1 MTAPEVSLDDIDWD
15 AGDDSTLF
23 YYDPRFRFPLEELVA
38 LARTHARYPGLV
50 HRELRRDMDPDAV
63 AGLFG
68 LEGLGGAGVGVGAGG
83 GSTSSAADA
92 PRKEDAGAGLD
103 KEEPG
108 YVTVD
113 EPGEGL
119 ADEYVV
125 VGTADE
131 VERERRREADAEAE
145 LEAGFSDQVRAIE
158 ELLKEDEE
166 EDAVTAE
173 QKKLIDDIDR
183 FMEEEAARDPGWN
196 TVYRTIEQH
205 FAFTDDEG
213 AFGTPEE

>member
-15 AGDDSTLF
+15 AGDDSALF
-23 YYDPRFRFPLEELVA
+23 YYDPKFRFPLEELVA

-68 LEGLGGAGVGVGAGG
+68 LEGLGGVGVGGGG
-83 GSTSSAADA
+83 GSTSSAAGA
-92 PRKEDAGAGLD
+92 PRKDDAGLED

-108 YVTVD
+108 YVTVE
-113 EPGEGL
+113 EPGEEL
-119 ADEYVV
+119 AEEYVL

-131 VERERRREADAEAE
+131 VEGERRREADAEAE
-145 LEAGFSDQVRAIE
+145 LEAGFRDQVRAIE

-183 FMEEEAARDPGWN
+183 FLEEEAARDPGGWN
-196 TVYRTIEQH
+196 TVYRTIEHH
-205 FAFTDDEG
+205 FACANNDEE